1 MVEQWTENPCVPGS
15 IPGGTTAKRKGCLRT
30 AFFYASIFDQSSN
43 SIFPAFLTFVCMKR
57 KINPIF
63 FFYLLLFYIIL
74 QFVWWMIHI
83 YDLGQRLNEEDKEL
97 SLIFGEGAVFLVIL
111 LIGFLYTVRAFRK
124 ELDLSKQQ
132 NNFLLAVTHELKTPL
147 ASIKLFFQTLR
158 RKELSEEKR
167 LDLITRGG
175 EDVDRLNNIIENLLL
190 SARFE
195 GDALNPYMEEVELHE
210 FMVKLTD
217 KLKFGVAKD
226 HFIHVKAKGSV
237 VLKSDPQFLNS
248 IFINL
253 IENACKYSP
262 VRSDINV
269 SIVQKGKEVEVSI
282 QDEGQGIPEKDR
294 KKVFSKFYRAQNEET
309 RTSKGTG
316 LGLYIV
322 HELLNKINGS
332 ITVKSHL
339 PNGSIFIISLQNN

>member
-1 MVEQWTENPCVPGS
+1 
-15 IPGGTTAKRKGCLRT
+15 
-30 AFFYASIFDQSSN
+30 
-43 SIFPAFLTFVCMKR
+43 
-57 KINPIF
+57 
-63 FFYLLLFYIIL
+63 
-74 QFVWWMIHI
+74 MIHI

>member
-1 MVEQWTENPCVPGS
+1 
-15 IPGGTTAKRKGCLRT
+15 
-30 AFFYASIFDQSSN
+30 
-43 SIFPAFLTFVCMKR
+43 MKR

-175 EDVDRLNNIIENLLL
+175 EDVDRLNNMIENLLL

-195 GDALNPYMEEVELHE
+195 GDALIPYMEEVEFHD

-226 HFIHVKAKGSV
+226 HFIHVKAKGSII
-237 VLKSDPQFLNS
+237 LNSDPQFLNS

-262 VRSDINV
+262 AGSDINV
-269 SIVQKGKEVEVSI
+269 SIVEKGKEIEVSI
-282 QDEGQGIPEKDR
+282 QDEGQGIPEKDI

-309 RTSKGTG
+309 RTTKGTG

-322 HELLNKINGS
+322 YELLNKINGS
-332 ITVKSHL
+332 ITVKSHF
-339 PNGSIFIISLQNN
+339 PNGSIFITSLQIN